1 MENTVIFQHN
11 VLLYQYL
18 ELLIVFYEP
27 IMNLTPKSPKT
38 FLISEYVHSQEFY
51 LFNLEEISTLE
62 MSDLF
67 QFLFS
72 FHHHSEGALCLYHV
86 LDLLFPTFHVF
97 LFILIYSFVLVA
109 HNLQQLV
116 QVEYKERSLRPR
128 IWMHEFVLVFDR

>member
-38 FLISEYVHSQEFY
+38 FLISEYVRSQEFY

-72 FHHHSEGALCLYHV
+72 FHHHSEEALCLHHV

-116 QVEYKERSLRPR
+116 QVEYKERSLRPL
-128 IWMHEFVLVFDR
+128 IWMHEFVLVFE